1 METIQIILDR
11 LIYLK
16 EIQAIG
22 SKKEISISFH
32 HYCRQSNSEEI
43 QVVYRYVPS
52 SDEEIQVVYVP
63 KTSPEQ

>member
-1 METIQIILDR
+1 METIQIIPRSFNL
-11 LIYLK
+11 LK
-16 EIQAIG
+16 RNTSNRKQERD
-22 SKKEISISFH
+22 KLTFH